1 MGEQSGRPDS
11 AGDRQRGQPQGGRLC
26 SAGSRQPR
34 RRRLASD
41 PATVRTVGTGRPD
54 HTQESSPGNR
64 LGRGARRG
72 ILVRAAYVPEAG
84 DFVWLT
90 FDPQAG
96 REQAGRRPAL
106 VLTPRISNAKSGLAL
121 ACPITNRAKGYPFE
135 VAVPAGH
142 GATGVILADHVKS
155 VDWKA
160 RRAEKLG
167 HCTSEVIDEVRARLA
182 PLLGY

>member
-1 MGEQSGRPDS
+1 M
-11 AGDRQRGQPQGGRLC
+11 
-26 SAGSRQPR
+26 
-34 RRRLASD
+34 
-41 PATVRTVGTGRPD
+41 RT
-54 HTQESSPGNR
+54 
-64 LGRGARRG
+64 
-72 ILVRAAYVPEAG
+72 AYVPEAG

-106 VLTPRISNAKSGLAL
+106 VLSPKIYNEKAGLAL
-121 ACPITNRAKGYPFE
+121 VCPITNRAKGHPFE

-155 VDWKA
+155 VGWKA

-167 HCTSEVIDEVRARLA
+167 HCTTEAIDEVRARLA